1 MMFSAVKWRGSLLL
15 ASVILISLTLLGPA
29 HAAPLPQGADIAQ
42 LTSPTEGQ
50 ALAGLVTIS
59 GSANHPEFTRYEL
72 AYGPDPNPNDAWQPF
87 AEGNQ
92 PVDNGTLGTWNT
104 SVVADGQY
112 ALRLRVIRKDSN
124 YSEGFVRGLQ
134 VSNSGPVGTPTSIP
148 PAPTFP
154 AEQATLPAEEAVQPL
169 ATVMV
174 EQPPTSIPEAPASA
188 NATPRST
195 KVSDRN
201 AAAVPGI
208 NLGLFGSA
216 CVSGVALTVG
226 LFVIVG
232 VIQAGRWGVKQVR
245 RRQKRNH

>member
-1 MMFSAVKWRGSLLL
+1 
-15 ASVILISLTLLGPA
+15 
-29 HAAPLPQGADIAQ
+29 
-42 LTSPTEGQ
+42 
-50 ALAGLVTIS
+50 
-59 GSANHPEFTRYEL
+59 
-72 AYGPDPNPNDAWQPF
+72 
-87 AEGNQ
+87 
-92 PVDNGTLGTWNT
+92 
-104 SVVADGQY
+104 
-112 ALRLRVIRKDSN
+112 LRVIRKDSN

>member
-1 MMFSAVKWRGSLLL
+1 MTFSAAQWRGSLLL
-15 ASVILISLTLLGPA
+15 AFAILISLTLLGPA

-59 GSANHPEFTRYEL
+59 GSANHPEFARYEL
-72 AYGPDPNPNDAWQPF
+72 AYGPDPNPSDAWQPF

-112 ALRLRVIRKDSN
+112 ALRLRVIRTDSN

-154 AEQATLPAEEAVQPL
+154 AEQATLPAEEAAQPIS
-169 ATVMV
+169 TVMV

-188 NATPRST
+188 NSTPRPTATS
-195 KVSDRN
+195 SRN
-201 AAAVPGI
+201 AAALSGI

-216 CVSGVALTVG
+216 CVSGIALTVG

-232 VIQAGRWGVKQVR
+232 VVQVSRWGVKQVR
-245 RRQKRNH
+245 RQRRRK